1 MMLVLA
7 VGDLERVLKGIG
19 CGRGVLGP
27 APSADS
33 RGSVVFCGASKGSTV
48 VVLIGTGAF
57 CWSRLLALA
66 ALACCFF
73 VNGFDTSATVL
84 DTLDLY

>member
-1 MMLVLA
+1 MRLVLPA
-7 VGDLERVLKGIG
+7 DCERALKGIG

-33 RGSVVFCGASKGSTV
+33 RGSIVFCGASEGSTV
-48 VVLIGTGAF
+48 LVLIGEGAF
-57 CWSRLLALA
+57 CCSRLLAFA

-73 VNGFDTSATVL
+73 VNGFGTSAT
-84 DTLDLY
+84 TLGTLAVY